1 MTPNNNWTCWG
12 ITNCKESEECLARK
26 HPDRPCWEIAS
37 EVGDHRSA
45 GDICED
51 CIVHILKANTAA
63 LSESEIQSIIAHK
76 TECVL
81 ATA

>member
-1 MTPNNNWTCWG
+1 
-12 ITNCKESEECLARK
+12 
-26 HPDRPCWEIAS
+26 
-37 EVGDHRSA
+37 
-45 GDICED
+45 
-51 CIVHILKANTAA
+51 VHILKANTAA